1 MIRVVFFGMDL
12 GVLKALR
19 SSQVHLI
26 GAYLPPAYY
35 WLSKRLAPLVNILPR
50 FLKKYFKTA
59 IIYGQLY
66 DFLKEYHITPLQSPD
81 VNSPKFLQTLTGL
94 NLDLGIVAN
103 FGQIIGD
110 ELLNIPKYGFINYHP
125 SLLPKYRGPSPLGHI
140 LLNNEKI
147 SGATWHRM
155 TKKIDDGDILAQESF
170 SIKPH
175 STMKD
180 LGAKSLSLAI
190 KMLFPLLKDI
200 EEGNIH
206 PRPQNEADSSYFPKL
221 TKEEKRLL
229 ENRGKPLPEDI

>member
-1 MIRVVFFGMDL
+1 MIRVVFFGMEL

-19 SSQVHLI
+19 SFQVHLI
-26 GAYLPPAYY
+26 GAYLPPAPY
-35 WLSKRLAPLVNILPR
+35 WLSKRLAPRINILPR
-50 FLKKYFKTA
+50 FLKKCFKTA
-59 IIYGQLY
+59 AVYGQLY

-81 VNSPKFLQTLTGL
+81 INSSKFLETLTGL
-94 NLDLGIVAN
+94 NPDLCIVAN

-110 ELLNIPKYGFINYHP
+110 RLLSIPKYGFINYHP

-140 LLNNEKI
+140 LLNNEKT

-175 STMKD
+175 SMMKD
-180 LGAKSLSLAI
+180 LGEKSLSLAI

-200 EEGNIH
+200 EEGNVQ
-206 PRPQNEADSSYFPKL
+206 PRPQNEADATYYPKL
-221 TKEEKRLL
+221 TKEEKMLL
-229 ENRGKPLPEDI
+229 ENRKSPLQEAI